1 MNYLQIIHW
10 YKPLNKYSNESS
22 KITTQANHLKQL
34 FEGGAIMFWI
44 NNKEQLER
52 LERRYK
58 NAQIKLIAVSDTRA
72 LVKITY

>member
-1 MNYLQIIHW
+1 MKVKKIIL
-10 YKPLNKYSNESS
+10 YESI
-22 KITTQANHLKQL
+22 KGHLI
-34 FEGGAIMFWI
+34 GGASMFWI

-58 NAQIKLIAVSDTRA
+58 NAQVKLIAVSDTRA